1 MSETIVVTVTAVTE
15 DIEEEG
21 ASIAIFTV
29 TGLPERPFFSQA
41 SYTEELVRKN
51 SFQHYCDLIRIVL
64 DENHIA
70 EHCP

>member
-1 MSETIVVTVTAVTE
+1 MGVVPLVETIVVTVTAVTE

-29 TGLPERPFFSQA
+29 INLPERPYFSQA

-51 SFQHYCDLIRIVL
+51 
-64 DENHIA
+64 
-70 EHCP
+70 